1 MMGIG
6 LFITICAGI
15 AFGGDVNISPEDI
28 NEDRLMRLL
37 NMALYILYVV
47 EFALLDLGIF
57 FRIKSLKH

>member
-6 LFITICAGI
+6 LLITICAGI

-37 NMALYILYVV
+37 NMALYIIYVV